1 MVGTSHLRALA
12 LLSALAALLVLA
24 APSFA
29 REKDA
34 RVFEDWKAFYS
45 ETLEKTVVAQTGSRD
60 GCMLLSIV
68 VRSTTETLWESSR
81 MSLRSLVPVT
91 TTCSIRSF
99 HAAPEVSAASYSAVC
114 IVESFSSAC
123 TDSASGTAAIAAAM
137 HLKQYVIISSFCRFD
152 ELF

>member
-1 MVGTSHLRALA
+1 
-12 LLSALAALLVLA
+12 
-24 APSFA
+24 
-29 REKDA
+29 
-34 RVFEDWKAFYS
+34 
-45 ETLEKTVVAQTGSRD
+45 
-60 GCMLLSIV
+60 MLLSIV
-68 VRSTTETLWESSR
+68 VRTTTETLWESSR

-99 HAAPEVSAASYSAVC
+99 HAAPEVSAASYSAVY

-152 ELF
+152 EFMFNNIILKINILTEFNEFNSLNYSELPIKEQARGLRQGPQRGGGWGWRPLTRGCHEVTGD